1 MKFICNDCGKVLD
14 EDELIISED
23 KVSDYAG
30 GTYERS
36 ATCTCGGSCKEA
48 SRCIGCGEYFPDEEL
63 SGGYCIDCLKESAT
77 VNNAIGCGNEEKS
90 EIKINGFLAYLF
102 SEKEIEE
109 ILKVALDKKI
119 NESDANAMKA
129 MDEAQDFCMDDACW
143 FAGWLD
149 SQKQVA

>member
-1 MKFICNDCGKVLD
+1 MDDLPSEYGRPQIFLSTSYKGEIKQNPQEMVNNQFQDLS
-14 EDELIISED
+14 ELLKAEL
-23 KVSDYAG
+23 
-30 GTYERS
+30 
-36 ATCTCGGSCKEA
+36 
-48 SRCIGCGEYFPDEEL
+48 FPPF
-63 SGGYCIDCLKESAT
+63 KESLLLY
-77 VNNAIGCGNEEKS
+77 
-90 EIKINGFLAYLF
+90 LAYLF